1 MHAPSSRRYGRLTLC
16 LAIVLAMAP
25 RESSAGQRED
35 VGDALLTLTA
45 ALAGEGGGTR
55 AQIGGALDDLGRAL
69 SLWDARLAALETR
82 LRAGIADASP
92 RDAAQI
98 RTTLGAL
105 LFERGRLAD
114 ALEEFSTAN
123 QQDPALPTAWLTRA
137 LVLDALGERDAAREA
152 LATALRAA
160 PNEATTGYLLSR
172 ATPSGDELVLLPTTR
187 ALLTA
192 AQRLRTTADG
202 PRTPFV
208 DVSIIDDRAPA
219 RYRFL
224 PAGYGSVVMPL
235 VASRQ
240 YDAAYAA
247 LRTLIG
253 RDPLLDDPA
262 LSSAEFA
269 DAALEIDAGRPEAA
283 LMRLAA
289 MDDPLRRSSELHRL
303 RAAAYRAA
311 AQPERA
317 RAELET
323 ARQIAPGNER
333 AAVALL
339 NLLAEE
345 GDLMAAERI
354 AGEMQATLGE
364 SAAVAWLQAQ
374 IYSAMGR
381 EKDVVT
387 SLRRALRA
395 RPLTGSG
402 PIWSTLG
409 LFRTRSFEPD
419 ASDAFDQD
427 VRLNLN
433 RPEPHLLL
441 GESLRVNGRINEAFA
456 EFAAAVLIQ
465 PDSLRAHLSIGQMHL
480 DAGRYAEAIA
490 SLRWVAARSPSLAGA
505 RYALANALQRAGQP
519 DEAAE
524 EFAAFTRLQAQATE
538 ADRKDRRVG
547 ALQLQAALF
556 EQTGQCVQAAD
567 VRRRLIQLTP
577 EMAVHHVALA
587 DCLVRL
593 GQHEEAAEALERA
606 GSLGAPPIIFRRLA
620 DLYSKLDR
628 PEDSAEATRRYEARQ
643 QPQHLLRTTMRSP
656 FAQAPGD
663 TSTAVE
669 APVAK

>member
-1 MHAPSSRRYGRLTLC
+1 MHAHSSRRYRHLTLC
-16 LAIVLAMAP
+16 LAIALAMAP

-55 AQIGGALDDLGRAL
+55 AQVDAALDGVGHAL
-69 SLWDARLAALETR
+69 SQWDARLAALETR
-82 LRAGIADASP
+82 LRTSIAEASP

-114 ALEEFSTAN
+114 ALEELSAAN
-123 QQDPALPTAWLTRA
+123 RQDPALPTAWLTRA
-137 LVLDALGERDAAREA
+137 LVLDVLGERDAAREA
-152 LATALRAA
+152 LATALRTA
-160 PNEATTGYLLSR
+160 PNEATTAYLLSR
-172 ATPSGDELVLLPTTR
+172 LTPSGDEQVLLQTTR

-192 AQRLRTTADG
+192 AERLRTSGEG
-202 PRTPFV
+202 PGAPFV
-208 DVSIIDDRAPA
+208 DVSILDDRSPA

-224 PAGYGSVVMPL
+224 PAGYGRVVMPL

-247 LRTLIG
+247 LRTLIA
-253 RDPLLDDPA
+253 RDPLFDDPA

-269 DAALEIDAGRPEAA
+269 NAALEIDAGRSEAA
-283 LMRLAA
+283 LTRLAA
-289 MDDPLRRSSELHRL
+289 MNDPLRGSSELHRL

-323 ARQIAPGNER
+323 ARQMAPGNER

-339 NLLAEE
+339 QLLAEE
-345 GDLMAAERI
+345 GDLTAAERI
-354 AGEMQATLGE
+354 AGEMQATFEE

-387 SLRRALRA
+387 ALRRTLGA

-427 VRLNLN
+427 VRLNPN

-490 SLRWVAARSPSLAGA
+490 SLRWVARRSPSLAGA

-524 EFAAFTRLQAQATE
+524 ELAAFTRLQAQATE

-547 ALQLQAALF
+547 ALQLQATLF
-556 EQTGQCVQAAD
+556 EQTGQCVQAVD

-577 EMAVHHVALA
+577 EMAGHHVALA

-593 GQHEEAAEALERA
+593 GRQEEAAEALERA
-606 GSLGAPPIIFRRLA
+606 VSLGAPPTIFRRLA
-620 DLYSKLDR
+620 DLYFRLGR
-628 PEDSAEATRRYEARQ
+628 PDDSAEATRRYDARQ
-643 QPQHLLRTTMRSP
+643 QQQQHMLRTTLR
-656 FAQAPGD
+656 
-663 TSTAVE
+663 STAVE